1 MQIINHEFE
10 KALPCVEIN
19 SADQQSDWS
28 SDFEVDFE
36 NEKQEM
42 FKLKGT
48 VSCDIIDETDES
60 GEDNRPFFYL
70 SNFTFA
76 HLNVIV
82 NDDFTHATS
91 DEVDLMKYEIENY
104 ITNKFEE

>member
-1 MQIINHEFE
+1 MEIINDEFE
-10 KALPCVEIN
+10 MAYPCIEDN
-19 SADQQSDWS
+19 SNDQQSDWS

-36 NEKQEM
+36 NDKQEM

-48 VSCDIIDETDES
+48 VSCDINSETDES
-60 GEDNRPFFYL
+60 GEDNRTWWYL

-82 NDDFTHATS
+82 NDEFTRATS
-91 DEVDLMKYEIENY
+91 DEVELMKYEIENF
-104 ITNKFEE
+104 INNKFEA

>member
-1 MQIINHEFE
+1 MEIINHEFE
-10 KALPCVEIN
+10 KSLPCVEMN
-19 SADQQSDWS
+19 SEDQQSDWS

-36 NEKQEM
+36 NEKQEQ

-48 VSCDIIDETDES
+48 VSCDIIDDTDES